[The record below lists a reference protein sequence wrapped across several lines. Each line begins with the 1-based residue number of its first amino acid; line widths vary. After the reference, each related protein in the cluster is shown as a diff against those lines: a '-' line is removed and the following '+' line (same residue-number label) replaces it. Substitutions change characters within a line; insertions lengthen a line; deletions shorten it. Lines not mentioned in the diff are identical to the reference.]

1 MPYFGCREFPAQFML
16 WEEDEIHSCYEVVP
30 EKDLGYMLYD
40 FDYSNK
46 EEPQPIFFRA
56 ILKKGVLDV
65 RNCEVYR

>member
-1 MPYFGCREFPAQFML
+1 MKTL
-16 WEEDEIHSCYEVVP
+16 T
-30 EKDLGYMLYD
+30 EKDLGFMLYD